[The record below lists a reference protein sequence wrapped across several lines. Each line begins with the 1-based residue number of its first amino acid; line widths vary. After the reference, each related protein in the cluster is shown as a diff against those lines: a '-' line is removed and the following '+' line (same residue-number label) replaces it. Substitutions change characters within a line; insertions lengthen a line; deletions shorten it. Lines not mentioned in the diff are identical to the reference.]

1 MRGANAATRLVMHAR
16 SMRSRHE
23 SSPFVRRGVARDGL
37 VTVRIYGGVELTD
50 FVGRQRTADDQV
62 PVQVE
67 EELLVI
73 REA

>member
-1 MRGANAATRLVMHAR
+1 MGCGI
-16 SMRSRHE
+16 S
-23 SSPFVRRGVARDGL
+23 FGIFQRRGVARDGL
-37 VTVRIYGGVELTD
+37 VTMRIDRTVKRRD
-50 FVGRQRTADDQV
+50 FVGRQRAADDQV